1 MERHPTKLKGFE
13 TLEDAASAIE
23 NLSYDSL
30 GELMMLLRKALV
42 SRAKVDKLAGKVQLS
57 RRLEDAAHN
66 LLNVCVDLNHAWTIC
81 KTKTKP

>member
-13 TLEDAASAIE
+13 TLEEAAYAIE

-30 GELMMLLRKALV
+30 RELMLHLRRALV
-42 SRAKVDKLAGKVQLS
+42 ARAKADKLSGRVQLA

-66 LLNVCVDLNHAWTIC
+66 ILNACVNINHAWTIC
-81 KTKTKP
+81 ETKTKP